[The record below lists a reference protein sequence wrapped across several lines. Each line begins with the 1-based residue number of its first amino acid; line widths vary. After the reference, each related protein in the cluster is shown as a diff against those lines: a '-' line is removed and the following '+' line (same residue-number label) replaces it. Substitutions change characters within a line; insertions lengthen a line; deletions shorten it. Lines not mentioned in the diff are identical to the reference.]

1 MQAEI
6 KIMDT
11 RWDPVNDA
19 RFNSI
24 DAAVKEVMFRGGY
37 NQSDDEPLMIGYDD
51 ERGVLAFVFQ
61 DAVYRIDEE
70 NSNKKRGRGN
80 S

>member
-6 KIMDT
+6 KIMDA
-11 RWDPVNDA
+11 RWNMVNNM
-19 RFNSI
+19 RFDSVN
-24 DAAVKEVMFRGGY
+24 AAIKEAMFKGGY

-70 NSNKKRGRGN
+70 NSYKKWGK
-80 S
+80 SAL

>member
-11 RWDPVNDA
+11 DWKAVNEKMFDSVDTA
-19 RFNSI
+19 IR
-24 DAAVKEVMFRGGY
+24 EVMFKGGY

-51 ERGVLAFVFQ
+51 ERGVIAFVFQ

-70 NSNKKRGRGN
+70 SSYKKWGKMR
-80 S
+80 